1 MYTSALINLRPEMD
15 AGEFGTPQLGH
26 LTNNAVIVEVGTGM
40 DSGALGGCGGA
51 HWIILLARGAVDIDS
66 AHVVVGESSGK
77 GNE

>member
-1 MYTSALINLRPEMD
+1 MGP
-15 AGEFGTPQLGH
+15 G
-26 LTNNAVIVEVGTGM
+26 NAVIVEVGTGM

-51 HWIILLARGAVDIDS
+51 HWIILLARGAVEIDS

>member
-1 MYTSALINLRPEMD
+1 MLDSHCGP
-15 AGEFGTPQLGH
+15 PQLPR
-26 LTNNAVIVEVGTGM
+26 NAVIVEVGTGM
-40 DSGALGGCGGA
+40 DAGALGGCGGA

>member
-1 MYTSALINLRPEMD
+1 MRESLGRRNW
-15 AGEFGTPQLGH
+15 GTW
-26 LTNNAVIVEVGTGM
+26 TNNAVIVEVGTGM

-66 AHVVVGESSGK
+66 AYVVVGESSGK

>member
-1 MYTSALINLRPEMD
+1 MPSFLAVP
-15 AGEFGTPQLGH
+15 G
-26 LTNNAVIVEVGTGM
+26 NAVIVEVGTGM

-77 GNE
+77 GKE